1 MISRVFLCFS
11 VREQSLTLG
20 VLVVHLVGQNKY
32 HEACPT
38 KMPKIAVPLTDS
50 QISKAKPKDKNY
62 LLTDGKGLSLRVR
75 FSGTKD
81 WVFRFKLPHSTKRV
95 DMSFGIYPT
104 VTLAD
109 ARIRRT
115 KAHELLSN
123 DIDPRAHKEETKRT
137 AIEVNENTFKK
148 VMDDWIVVKSSKV
161 SADHAKKIIS
171 SLNNHFVSVL
181 GKRPISEL
189 TASEAITAIK
199 PLQAKGHSEQVKR
212 LCQRINE
219 VMDFAVNTGCIQ
231 INPLAKIHAAF
242 IAPTKKHL
250 PTLKPDELP
259 RLMRTLSMAS
269 IKLVTRCLIEW
280 QLHTMVRPSEA
291 ATTKWSDIDIP
302 NQIWTIPA
310 DNMKKKGN
318 GDHLVPLT
326 DQTLSLLELIRPISG
341 HREYVFPSDRNPRSH
356 TNSQTANMALKRMG
370 FNKILVAHG
379 LRALAS
385 TTLNEQGFDPDVI
398 ESALAHVDKN
408 EVRRAYNRADYLE
421 RRKKLMC
428 WWSEHIEQAATGNV
442 SLSNSKQ
449 NLKLIG

>member
-1 MISRVFLCFS
+1 LT
-11 VREQSLTLG
+11 VRF
-20 VLVVHLVGQNKY
+20 LVVHLVGQKDY
-32 HEACPT
+32 CEVCPT
-38 KMPKIAVPLTDS
+38 KMPKLAIPLTDS
-50 QISKAKPKDKNY
+50 KISRAKPKDKNY

-81 WVFRFKLPHSTKRV
+81 WVFRYKLPNSAKRV

-104 VTLAD
+104 VTLAE
-109 ARIRRT
+109 ARTRRT
-115 KAHELLSN
+115 NAQELLSK
-123 DIDPRAHKEETKRT
+123 DIDPRAHKEKTKRT
-137 AIEVNENTFKK
+137 ATELNANTFKK

-161 SADHAKKIIS
+161 SADHAQKILS
-171 SLNNHFVSVL
+171 SLENHFVSVL

-189 TASEAITAIK
+189 TATEAIEALK
-199 PLQAKGHSEQVKR
+199 PLQAKGHAEQVKR

-219 VMDFAVNTGCIQ
+219 VMDFAVNTGVIQ
-231 INPLAKIHAAF
+231 LNPLAKMHAAF
-242 IAPTKKHL
+242 LSPTKKHL
-250 PTLKPDELP
+250 PTLKPDQLP
-259 RLMRTLSMAS
+259 RLMQTLSMAS
-269 IKLVTRCLIEW
+269 IKIVTRCLIEW

-291 ATTKWSDIDIP
+291 ATAKWADIDIV

-310 DNMKKKGN
+310 ENMKKKGN
-318 GDHLVPLT
+318 GDHVVPLT
-326 DQTLSLLELIRPISG
+326 EQALSLLNLIKPISG

-370 FNKILVAHG
+370 FDKQLVAHG

-408 EVRRAYNRADYLE
+408 QVRRAYNRAEYIE
-421 RRKKLMC
+421 RRKKLMF
-428 WWSEHIEQAATGNV
+428 WWSEHIQNAATGNV

-449 NLKLIG
+449 NLKLLG